1 MPDRTPP
8 SEVDLV
14 VRFWA
19 RVEPF
24 DVRDGDA
31 CALWLGHRLPSGYG
45 TMTDAEGVHHYA
57 HRVSWELLHGPIPD
71 GHVVR
76 HLCDRPECVRPGP
89 LLVGTSA
96 ENSADKLAAGRARVL
111 PPLTDDDIEAIRH
124 CYATGRWSQGDVA
137 RMFLGSGTGQPIV
150 QRIVTG
156 TSYPEVGGPIS
167 RRGRGVPPSRRTP

>member
-24 DVRDGDA
+24 DVRDGSA
-31 CALWLGHRLPSGYG
+31 CAMWLGHRLPSGYG
-45 TMTDAEGVHHYA
+45 TLTDADGGKRYA

-71 GHVVR
+71 GLVIR
-76 HLCDRPECVRPGP
+76 HLCDQPSCVRPGH
-89 LLVGTSA
+89 LEVGTYVDNA
-96 ENSADKLAAGRARVL
+96 ADTVAAGRSRVL
-111 PPLTDDDIEAIRH
+111 DPLTDEDIVAIRYA
-124 CYATGRWSQGDVA
+124 YATGRWSQGDLAV
-137 RMFLGSGTGQPIV
+137 MFFGSGTGQPIV

-156 TSYPEVGGPIS
+156 ASYPEVGGPITH
-167 RRGRGVPPSRRTP
+167 RGRGKPPDRRAS